1 MGDEEDTLSMAEL
14 VQAIVVHVES
24 VDLEITSTLNAPEVV
39 PAQPLL
45 TNQPSENVPRQQ
57 TDGVVL
63 ALSTDREV

>member
-1 MGDEEDTLSMAEL
+1 MAEL
-14 VQAIVVHVES
+14 VQAIVAHVES

-45 TNQPSENVPRQQ
+45 TSQPSENVPRQQ

>member
-14 VQAIVVHVES
+14 VQAIVAHVES
-24 VDLEITSTLNAPEVV
+24 VDLEITSTLNALEVV